1 MLCMV
6 HALLAMKDPGKI
18 RSIVSSLLTF
28 IAVTVIKKSMESILP
43 NGVTLSLFSSI
54 LGMWLA
60 TSAGHRLI
68 QGWVHTTSTKVASS
82 SALLGVASDRPKIR
96 TTYQF

>member
-18 RSIVSSLLTF
+18 RSIICSLLTF

-43 NGVTLSLFSSI
+43 NVRKYI
-54 LGMWLA
+54 
-60 TSAGHRLI
+60 
-68 QGWVHTTSTKVASS
+68 STYDQQK
-82 SALLGVASDRPKIR
+82 
-96 TTYQF
+96 

>member
-28 IAVTVIKKSMESILP
+28 IAVTVIKKSESILP
-43 NGVTLSLFSSI
+43 NVRKYI
-54 LGMWLA
+54 
-60 TSAGHRLI
+60 
-68 QGWVHTTSTKVASS
+68 STYDQQK
-82 SALLGVASDRPKIR
+82 
-96 TTYQF
+96 